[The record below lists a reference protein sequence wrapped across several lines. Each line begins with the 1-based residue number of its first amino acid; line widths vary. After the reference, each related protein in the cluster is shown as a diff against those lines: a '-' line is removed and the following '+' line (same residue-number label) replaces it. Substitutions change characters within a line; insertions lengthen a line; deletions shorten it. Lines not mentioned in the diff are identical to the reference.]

1 MKTDKKTEYINVRVT
16 PYTKNFLDKLA
27 KELGRSTSGLVFFML
42 KQLLPQIEEPIT
54 EIGSENTL
62 SPQRIE

>member
-16 PYTKNFLDKLA
+16 PYTKKFLDKLA
-27 KELGRSTSGLVFFML
+27 KDQGRSVSGQVFFML

-54 EIGSENTL
+54 EIGSENIL

>member
-1 MKTDKKTEYINVRVT
+1 MITDKKTEYINVRVT

-27 KELGRSTSGLVFFML
+27 KDQGRSVSGQVFFML
-42 KQLLPQIEEPIT
+42 KQLLPQIEEPIAET
-54 EIGSENTL
+54 GLESTQ

>member
-1 MKTDKKTEYINVRVT
+1 MKTEKKTEYINVRVT
-16 PYTKNFLDKLA
+16 PYTKNFLDQLA
-27 KELGRSTSGLVFFML
+27 KEQRRSTSGQVFFML

>member
-1 MKTDKKTEYINVRVT
+1 MITDKKTEYINVRVT

-27 KELGRSTSGLVFFML
+27 KDQGRSVSGQVFFML
-42 KQLLPQIEEPIT
+42 KQLLPQIVEPVEET
-54 EIGSENTL
+54 NSESTQ

>member
-27 KELGRSTSGLVFFML
+27 KEQGRSTSGQVFFML
-42 KQLLPQIEEPIT
+42 KQLLPQIEEPIVET
-54 EIGSENTL
+54 GLERTQSPHEIE
-62 SPQRIE
+62 

>member
-1 MKTDKKTEYINVRVT
+1 VKTDKKTEYINVRVT

-27 KELGRSTSGLVFFML
+27 KEQGRSTSGQVFFML
-42 KQLLPQIEEPIT
+42 KQLLPQIVEPVEET
-54 EIGSENTL
+54 DLESTQ

>member
-27 KELGRSTSGLVFFML
+27 KEQGRSTSGQVFFML

-54 EIGSENTL
+54 EIGLKNIL

>member
-27 KELGRSTSGLVFFML
+27 KEQGRSTSGQVFFML
-42 KQLLPQIEEPIT
+42 KQLLPQIVEPVEET
-54 EIGSENTL
+54 DLESTQ